1 MRLSLLS
8 PLRGLSGAPE
18 KSGALGCSLVSLVV
32 NPALLFVDLL
42 PDIRTETR
50 TLLTNM
56 LESEHER
63 MMLNECMLF
72 IVRIILLNRLEYK

>member
-1 MRLSLLS
+1 MFCGMLLLLS
-8 PLRGLSGAPE
+8 VVSG
-18 KSGALGCSLVSLVV
+18 CR
-32 NPALLFVDLL
+32 LLLFEVFVDLL